1 MLFLALTSA
10 ALATGCSSTPGAA
23 LPKGIG
29 GSDGD
34 KGTGGM
40 AANGGTVG
48 TLAVGTGGKP
58 TTGGATGAG
67 ETAATG
73 GRAGAGGTLGSGG
86 TAAAGG
92 SVGSGGTSASTPDA
106 GGWDANSVTG
116 SSDGSLAKDVAADI
130 SIAETSPSDTSKPA
144 DARDTASTSPSDG
157 AAPVG
162 PEPTAAARALCT
174 TDATTKEIS
183 CHFGG
188 SPGNYNVTFVL
199 GGATAGKTEVQ
210 SETLREVL
218 AELGTNAGQTSRYSF
233 TLNVREPEGQPIQAV
248 SAGTP
253 GFDMYFLGS
262 APLLDGIGY
271 ATASNPTV
279 LYIAGDSTVCDQT
292 DPEYAGWGQLLPPYF
307 NLGLSVANYADSGE
321 SSASFLG
328 SGKLWGAIKGA
339 MKSGDYVFIQFG
351 HNDKTI
357 SAADFKTNITAYVT
371 QTKAKNAF
379 PVLVTPIARATFS
392 GNTVTAQH
400 QHTDSAGNLVDLPA
414 IIRQV
419 AVSEN
424 VPVIDLTAITTDWLT
439 QVGPKGWQA
448 YHALGTDAT
457 HTNRAGAA
465 VNAAFV
471 HDAMVS
477 LNLTPLKNFLR

>member
-1 MLFLALTSA
+1 M
-10 ALATGCSSTPGAA
+10 
-23 LPKGIG
+23 
-29 GSDGD
+29 
-34 KGTGGM
+34 
-40 AANGGTVG
+40 
-48 TLAVGTGGKP
+48 
-58 TTGGATGAG
+58 
-67 ETAATG
+67 
-73 GRAGAGGTLGSGG
+73 
-86 TAAAGG
+86 
-92 SVGSGGTSASTPDA
+92 
-106 GGWDANSVTG
+106 
-116 SSDGSLAKDVAADI
+116 
-130 SIAETSPSDTSKPA
+130 DTA
-144 DARDTASTSPSDG
+144 DAAPISPSDG

-162 PEPTAAARALCT
+162 PSPTAAALAMCT

-188 SPGNYNVTFVL
+188 SPGNYDVTFVL
-199 GGATAGKTEVQ
+199 GGASAGKTEVQ
-210 SETLREVL
+210 TETLREVL
-218 AELGTNAGQTSRYSF
+218 AEVDTSAGQTARYAF
-233 TLNVREPEGQPIQAV
+233 TINVREPEGQPVEAV

-253 GFDMYFLGS
+253 GFDMYFLGA

-271 ATASNPTV
+271 ATATKPTL

-292 DPEYAGWGQLLPPYF
+292 DPAYAGWGQLLPPYF

-328 SGKLWGAIKGA
+328 NGKLWGAIKGA
-339 MKSGDYVFIQFG
+339 MKAGDYVLIQFG

-379 PVLVTPIARATFS
+379 PILVTPIARATFS

-419 AVSEN
+419 GADQN
-424 VPVIDLTAITTDWLT
+424 VPVIDLTATTTAWLT
-439 QVGPKGWQA
+439 QVGPQGWQA

-465 VNAAFV
+465 INAAFV
-471 HDAMVS
+471 RDAIVS
-477 LNLTPLKNFLR
+477 LNIVPLKDFLR

>member
-1 MLFLALTSA
+1 M
-10 ALATGCSSTPGAA
+10 
-23 LPKGIG
+23 G
-29 GSDGD
+29 GSGGN
-34 KGTGGM
+34 KGTGG
-40 AANGGTVG
+40 AVGSGASGGTAASGGAGG
-48 TLAVGTGGKP
+48 TLAVGNGGKP
-58 TTGGATGAG
+58 ATGGATGAG
-67 ETAATG
+67 
-73 GRAGAGGTLGSGG
+73 GSVVTGG
-86 TAAAGG
+86 TASGTGG
-92 SVGSGGTSASTPDA
+92 SAGTATTGGAVGSGGASPPDA
-106 GGWDANSVTG
+106 GERDTSSGG
-116 SSDGSLAKDVAADI
+116 SDGSVTKDLAADVWV
-130 SIAETSPSDTSKPA
+130 ADTFPADSAKPA
-144 DARDTASTSPSDG
+144 DAKDAAPISPGDG
-157 AAPVG
+157 AVPVG
-162 PEPTAAARALCT
+162 PQPTAAARALCT

-188 SPGNYNVTFVL
+188 APGNYDVTFVL
-199 GGATAGKTEVQ
+199 GGAAAGKTEVQ
-210 SETLREVL
+210 TETLREVL
-218 AELGTNAGQTSRYSF
+218 AEVATSVGQTARYSF
-233 TLNVREPEGQPIQAV
+233 TLNVREPEGQPVEAV

-271 ATASNPTV
+271 ATAANPTV

-292 DPEYAGWGQLLPPYF
+292 DPAYAGWGQLLPPYF

-328 SGKLWGAIKGA
+328 SGKLWGAIKAA
-339 MKSGDYVFIQFG
+339 MKAGDYVLVQFG

-379 PVLVTPIARATFS
+379 PILVTPIARATFS

-419 AVSEN
+419 GVAEN
-424 VPVIDLTAITTDWLT
+424 VPVIDLTAVTTNWLT
-439 QVGPKGWQA
+439 QVGPEGWQA

-465 VNAAFV
+465 VNAGFV
-471 HDAMVS
+471 RDAIVS
-477 LNLTPLKNFLR
+477 LNITPLKNFLR

>member
-1 MLFLALTSA
+1 VVGGGGTSA
-10 ALATGCSSTPGAA
+10 GSPDAAGRDTVPAT
-23 LPKGIG
+23 G
-29 GSDGD
+29 GSDG
-34 KGTGGM
+34 
-40 AANGGTVG
+40 
-48 TLAVGTGGKP
+48 
-58 TTGGATGAG
+58 
-67 ETAATG
+67 
-73 GRAGAGGTLGSGG
+73 
-86 TAAAGG
+86 
-92 SVGSGGTSASTPDA
+92 SV
-106 GGWDANSVTG
+106 
-116 SSDGSLAKDVAADI
+116 AKDLTLDVPGADTLPAD
-130 SIAETSPSDTSKPA
+130 SAKPA
-144 DARDTASTSPSDG
+144 DARDAATISPGDG

-174 TDATTKEIS
+174 TDTTSKEIS

-188 SPGNYNVTFVL
+188 SPGNYDVTFVL
-199 GGATAGKTEVQ
+199 GGAAAGTTEVQ
-210 SETLREVL
+210 TETLREVL
-218 AELGTNAGQTSRYSF
+218 ADVGTSAGQTARFAF
-233 TLNVREPEGQPIQAV
+233 TINVREPEGQPVEAV
-248 SAGTP
+248 AAGTP
-253 GFDMYFLGS
+253 GLDMYFLGS

-271 ATASNPTV
+271 APATNPTV

-292 DPEYAGWGQLLPPYF
+292 DPAYAGWGQLLPPYF

-328 SGKLWGAIKGA
+328 NGKLWGAVKGA
-339 MKSGDYVFIQFG
+339 MKAGDYVLIQFG

-379 PVLVTPIARATFS
+379 PILVTPIARATFS

-419 AVSEN
+419 GAEQT
-424 VPVIDLTAITTDWLT
+424 VPVIDLTAVTTDWLT

-465 VNAAFV
+465 VNAGFV
-471 HDAMVS
+471 RDAIVS
-477 LNLTPLKNFLR
+477 LNITPLKNFLR

>member
-1 MLFLALTSA
+1 M
-10 ALATGCSSTPGAA
+10 
-23 LPKGIG
+23 
-29 GSDGD
+29 
-34 KGTGGM
+34 
-40 AANGGTVG
+40 
-48 TLAVGTGGKP
+48 TGGKVGS
-58 TTGGATGAG
+58 GGA
-67 ETAATG
+67 AATG
-73 GRAGAGGTLGSGG
+73 GAIGSGG
-86 TAAAGG
+86 ASASGGMSETDAGGRDASAAAGG
-92 SVGSGGTSASTPDA
+92 S
-106 GGWDANSVTG
+106 
-116 SSDGSLAKDVAADI
+116 DGSVAKDL
-130 SIAETSPSDTSKPA
+130 
-144 DARDTASTSPSDG
+144 
-157 AAPVG
+157 G

-174 TDATTKEIS
+174 TDATSKEVS

-188 SPGNYNVTFVL
+188 SPGNYDVTFVL
-199 GGATAGKTEVQ
+199 GGAASGKTEVQ
-210 SETLREVL
+210 TETLREVL
-218 AELGTNAGQTSRYSF
+218 AEVDTSAGQTSRYSF
-233 TLNVREPEGQPIQAV
+233 TINVREPEGQPIQDV

-262 APLLDGIGY
+262 EPLLDAIGY
-271 ATASNPTV
+271 ATASNPKV

-292 DPEYAGWGQLLPPYF
+292 DPDYAGWGQLLPPYF

-328 SGKLWGAIKGA
+328 SSKLWGAIKGA
-339 MKSGDYVFIQFG
+339 MKAGDYVLIQFG

-379 PVLVTPIARATFS
+379 PILVTPIARATFS

-419 AVSEN
+419 GVDQN
-424 VPVIDLTAITTDWLT
+424 VPVIDLTAVTTDWLT

-465 VNAAFV
+465 VNAGFV
-471 HDAMVS
+471 RDAIVS
-477 LNLTPLKNFLR
+477 LNITPLKDFLR

>member
-1 MLFLALTSA
+1 M
-10 ALATGCSSTPGAA
+10 
-23 LPKGIG
+23 
-29 GSDGD
+29 
-34 KGTGGM
+34 
-40 AANGGTVG
+40 N
-48 TLAVGTGGKP
+48 
-58 TTGGATGAG
+58 
-67 ETAATG
+67 
-73 GRAGAGGTLGSGG
+73 
-86 TAAAGG
+86 
-92 SVGSGGTSASTPDA
+92 SGGTSATDGGGGGGGTPSTGGTGAPSPDA
-106 GGWDANSVTG
+106 GGRDALSADG
-116 SSDGSLAKDVAADI
+116 GADGSMAKDLTPDHLGADTLP
-130 SIAETSPSDTSKPA
+130 ADTAKPA
-144 DARDTASTSPSDG
+144 DARDAATISPSDS

-174 TDATTKEIS
+174 TNATSKEIA

-188 SPGNYNVTFVL
+188 APGNYDVTFVL
-199 GGATAGKTEVQ
+199 GGAAAGKTEVQ
-210 SETLREVL
+210 SETLRQVL
-218 AELGTNAGQTSRYSF
+218 AESGTNAGQTLRYSF

-253 GFDMYFLGS
+253 GFDMYFLGT

-271 ATASNPTV
+271 TTASNPTI

-292 DPEYAGWGQLLPPYF
+292 DPDYAGWGQLLPPYF
-307 NLGLSVANYADSGE
+307 NLGLAVANYADSGE

-328 SGKLWGAIKGA
+328 NGKLWGAIKGA
-339 MKSGDYVFIQFG
+339 MKAGDYVLIQFG
-351 HNDKTI
+351 HNDKTV
-357 SAADFKTNITAYVT
+357 STADFRTNITSFIT

-379 PVLVTPIARATFS
+379 PILVTPIARATFS

-419 AVSEN
+419 AVAEN
-424 VPVIDLTAITTDWLT
+424 VPLIDLTATTTDWLT

-471 HDAMVS
+471 RDAMVS
-477 LNLTPLKNFLR
+477 LNITPLKNFLRE

>member
-1 MLFLALTSA
+1 MGSGGASASGGTSESDAGGRDASA
-10 ALATGCSSTPGAA
+10 ATGG
-23 LPKGIG
+23 KG
-29 GSDGD
+29 GSDG
-34 KGTGGM
+34 G
-40 AANGGTVG
+40 
-48 TLAVGTGGKP
+48 
-58 TTGGATGAG
+58 
-67 ETAATG
+67 
-73 GRAGAGGTLGSGG
+73 
-86 TAAAGG
+86 
-92 SVGSGGTSASTPDA
+92 
-106 GGWDANSVTG
+106 
-116 SSDGSLAKDVAADI
+116 LAKDLAQDI
-130 SIAETSPSDTSKPA
+130 SRADTGTSDAVRPA
-144 DARDTASTSPSDG
+144 DTVDTAPSSPSDG

-188 SPGNYNVTFVL
+188 SPGNYDVTFVL

-210 SETLREVL
+210 TETLREVL
-218 AELGTNAGQTSRYSF
+218 SEVDTTPGQTARYSF

-253 GFDMYFLGS
+253 GFDMYFLGV
-262 APLLDGIGY
+262 APLLDGIGF
-271 ATASNPTV
+271 AAASNPTV
-279 LYIAGDSTVCDQT
+279 LYVAGDSTVCDQT

-328 SGKLWGAIKGA
+328 SSKLWGAIKGA
-339 MKSGDYVFIQFG
+339 MKAGDYVLIQFG

-379 PVLVTPIARATFS
+379 PILVTPIARATFS

-400 QHTDSAGNLVDLPA
+400 QHTDSAGALVDLPA

-419 AVSEN
+419 GVDQN

-465 VNAAFV
+465 VNAGFV
-471 HDAMVS
+471 RDAMVS
-477 LNLTPLKNFLR
+477 LNITPLKNFLR